1 MGSGTEL
8 AQLRPYQLGDDVRQL
23 DAAAS
28 ARTGQAHVRLQVP
41 ERILTTWL
49 VVDLSASMAFGTA
62 DRLKSDVA
70 EGVAH
75 VVGRA
80 ATRHGGRL
88 AVLTAG
94 GPEKMLPPRGG
105 PHAKIGLKRLL
116 EEGVAVDGAAD
127 RGLSPVLHKT
137 GRLARQPGLV
147 VVVSDFR
154 GERGWT
160 KPLRAL
166 GARHRVL
173 AVEIRDP
180 REERLEPVGRLALV
194 DPESGR
200 LIEVDTSR
208 RGLRERF
215 AAAAAEERA
224 AVAAE
229 VRKAAA
235 QHIVLST
242 SGDWLKAL
250 GRALRVSFASPIALL
265 CLFAVPLA
273 VLAARQRATPP
284 PALPGALHGALDAR
298 RGRRRG
304 AAVAPPAAARAVRPG
319 ARRARAVARA
329 AAAHGRGGR
338 RARLGRARHRRLAL
352 DVGDRRQPD
361 AAGGGAARPRRA
373 SSTRSPRSCASA
385 S

>member
-1 MGSGTEL
+1 MPAPHATLRVPPARQGPGPIPAPLVDALALSLARRGAGAFPGDRMAPGVGSGTEL

-49 VVDLSASMAFGTA
+49 VIDLSASMAFGTA

-70 EGVAH
+70 EGVAQ

-94 GPEKMLPPRGG
+94 GPEKTLPPRGG

-127 RGLSPVLHKT
+127 RGLAPVLHKA
-137 GRLARQPGLV
+137 GKLARQPGLV

-154 GERGWT
+154 GAREWNR
-160 KPLRAL
+160 PLRGL

-173 AVEIRDP
+173 AVEVRDP
-180 REERLEPVGRLALV
+180 REDRLEPVGRLALV

-200 LIEVDTSR
+200 LMEVDTSR

-224 AVAAE
+224 GVATE
-229 VRKAAA
+229 LRKAGV
-235 QHIVLST
+235 QHVVLST

-250 GRALRVSFASPIALL
+250 GRALR
-265 CLFAVPLA
+265 
-273 VLAARQRATPP
+273 
-284 PALPGALHGALDAR
+284 
-298 RGRRRG
+298 
-304 AAVAPPAAARAVRPG
+304 
-319 ARRARAVARA
+319 
-329 AAAHGRGGR
+329 
-338 RARLGRARHRRLAL
+338 
-352 DVGDRRQPD
+352 
-361 AAGGGAARPRRA
+361 
-373 SSTRSPRSCASA
+373 
-385 S
+385 

>member
-1 MGSGTEL
+1 VPTSHATLRVAPARQGPGPIPAALVDALALSLARRGAGVFPGDRMAPGVGAGTEL

-41 ERILTTWL
+41 ERVLTTWL
-49 VVDLSASMAFGTA
+49 VLDLSASMAFGTA

-70 EGVAH
+70 EGVAQ

-94 GPEKMLPPRGG
+94 GPEKLLPPRGG
-105 PHAKIGLKRLL
+105 PHAKIGLGRLL
-116 EEGVAVDGAAD
+116 AEGVAVDGAAD
-127 RGLSPVLHKT
+127 RGLAPVLHRAGK
-137 GRLARQPGLV
+137 LARQPGLA

-154 GERGWT
+154 GEPDWKR
-160 KPLRAL
+160 PLRAL
-166 GARHRVL
+166 GGRHRVL

-215 AAAAAEERA
+215 AAAAAAERRL
-224 AVAAE
+224 VASE
-229 VRKAAA
+229 LRKAAA
-235 QHIVLST
+235 DHVVLST

-250 GRALRVSFASPIALL
+250 GRALR
-265 CLFAVPLA
+265 
-273 VLAARQRATPP
+273 
-284 PALPGALHGALDAR
+284 
-298 RGRRRG
+298 
-304 AAVAPPAAARAVRPG
+304 
-319 ARRARAVARA
+319 
-329 AAAHGRGGR
+329 
-338 RARLGRARHRRLAL
+338 
-352 DVGDRRQPD
+352 
-361 AAGGGAARPRRA
+361 
-373 SSTRSPRSCASA
+373 
-385 S
+385 

>member
-1 MGSGTEL
+1 MAVSTSHATLRVPPARQGPGPIPAALVDALALSLARRGAGMFPGDRLAPGVGSGTEL
-8 AQLRPYQLGDDVRQL
+8 AQLRPYQLGDDVRQI

-105 PHAKIGLKRLL
+105 PHAKIGLQRLL
-116 EEGVAVDGAAD
+116 DEGVAVDGAAD
-127 RGLSPVLHKT
+127 RGLAPVLHRT
-137 GRLARQPGLV
+137 ARLARQPGLV

-154 GERGWT
+154 GDTGWT
-160 KPLRAL
+160 KPLRSL
-166 GARHRVL
+166 TARHRVL

-180 REERLEPVGRLALV
+180 REERLEPVGRLSLV

-208 RGLRERF
+208 RKLRERF

-224 AVAAE
+224 AVATE
-229 VRKAAA
+229 LRRAAT
-235 QHIVLST
+235 QHVVLST

-250 GRALRVSFASPIALL
+250 GRALR
-265 CLFAVPLA
+265 
-273 VLAARQRATPP
+273 
-284 PALPGALHGALDAR
+284 
-298 RGRRRG
+298 
-304 AAVAPPAAARAVRPG
+304 
-319 ARRARAVARA
+319 
-329 AAAHGRGGR
+329 
-338 RARLGRARHRRLAL
+338 
-352 DVGDRRQPD
+352 
-361 AAGGGAARPRRA
+361 
-373 SSTRSPRSCASA
+373 
-385 S
+385 

>member
-1 MGSGTEL
+1 MPAPTATLRVPPARQGPGPIPAALVDALALTIANRGAGSLPGDRLAPGVGSGTEL

-28 ARTGQAHVRLQVP
+28 ARTGIAHVRLQVP

-49 VVDLSASMAFGTA
+49 VLDLSASMAFGTA

-70 EGVAH
+70 DGVAQ

-88 AVLTAG
+88 AVLSAG
-94 GPEKMLPPRGG
+94 GPEKVLPPRGG
-105 PHAKIGLKRLL
+105 PHARIGLKRLL
-116 EEGVAVDGAAD
+116 DEGVAVDGAAD
-127 RGLSPVLHKT
+127 RGLAPVLHKT

-154 GERGWT
+154 GEPGWHR
-160 KPLRAL
+160 PLRSL
-166 GARHRVL
+166 GARHKVL
-173 AVEIRDP
+173 AIEIRDP
-180 REERLEPVGRLALV
+180 REERLEPAGRLALV

-224 AVAAE
+224 AVAGELRSAGAE
-229 VRKAAA
+229 HV
-235 QHIVLST
+235 VLST

-250 GRALRVSFASPIALL
+250 GRALR
-265 CLFAVPLA
+265 
-273 VLAARQRATPP
+273 
-284 PALPGALHGALDAR
+284 
-298 RGRRRG
+298 
-304 AAVAPPAAARAVRPG
+304 
-319 ARRARAVARA
+319 
-329 AAAHGRGGR
+329 
-338 RARLGRARHRRLAL
+338 
-352 DVGDRRQPD
+352 
-361 AAGGGAARPRRA
+361 
-373 SSTRSPRSCASA
+373 
-385 S
+385 